1 MVSSVLE
8 RNGIPGAV
16 AGLVT
21 GGKDTGRALVE
32 SNVVELGN
40 PSNAY
45 GK

>member
-21 GGKDTGRALVE
+21 GGKDTGQALVG
-32 SNVVELGN
+32 SDVELGN
-40 PSNAY
+40 PSNTL
-45 GK
+45 